1 MAERNRSITE
11 EPRAIVMNA
20 GNRTYT
26 SPFELA
32 GDDANLGDADVETA
46 AEFEGD
52 DVGGGNIA
60 YGNAP
65 RTSGAKLTGTKY
77 SEPGR

>member
-1 MAERNRSITE
+1 MAKRDPGLFDEERALIL
-11 EPRAIVMNA
+11 NA

-26 SPFELA
+26 SPFEVA
-32 GDDANLGDADVETA
+32 DDDANMESVARD
-46 AEFEGD
+46 EGD

-60 YGNAP
+60 YGNSP
-65 RTSGAKLTGTKY
+65 RNSGARLTGTPY